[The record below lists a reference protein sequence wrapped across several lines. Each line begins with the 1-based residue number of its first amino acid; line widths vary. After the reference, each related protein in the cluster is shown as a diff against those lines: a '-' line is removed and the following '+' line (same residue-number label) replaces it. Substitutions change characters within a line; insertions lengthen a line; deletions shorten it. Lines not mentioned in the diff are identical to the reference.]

1 MISLLTS
8 RLRLCPF
15 CGDEPRLDH
24 LRADGVAG
32 PDAWASRVSCTGPDC
47 GASITRNGTTKGRA
61 DRRAARS
68 WNRRPPN
75 NGGKR

>member
-1 MISLLTS
+1 MISLLTP
-8 RLRLCPF
+8 RLRPCPF

-24 LRADGVAG
+24 LHQIAAPGAH
-32 PDAWASRVSCTGPDC
+32 AWASRVSCTGPDC